1 MASFATWPVKDGS
14 VFVTFGQ
21 HLLTNQYIPVMQYPS
36 RIIILTVAV
45 LFTTSA
51 FPQSAQE
58 LNNTGLTKYNAKD
71 YAGAML
77 DFNKAI
83 ELNPRYDIAYHNRG
97 LVKHGMK
104 DFAGAIQDYSKAIE
118 INPAYANAF
127 NDRGLSNYRLKKY
140 EEALKDYSKA
150 IELNP
155 QYVSAYN
162 NRAMLRATMKDH
174 PGAIADYGKSIELK
188 PAAPDGYIGRGLAKL
203 NVKDFAG
210 AIPDFDKAIE
220 LNPSSATAFLY
231 RGNARRVLKDEK
243 GAVED
248 FNKVVVLQ
256 PGNANAYYSIGSISV
271 GQGKIPEALKAFRQ
285 YNALEPNEWS
295 GYKSMG
301 DIFYALQKKYDSSLV
316 YYEKAY
322 RIKKDEKEI
331 VERYGYSLLKLK
343 RMNEAIAMF
352 NNQVALL
359 PNDPYGYYNL
369 GAAYSVNHQAREALV
384 YLDKALDKRMTDLQL
399 WEADKNLDD
408 VRILD
413 EFQAVVKKYF
423 TKDVINKYPFLFKLA
438 ERQ

>member
-1 MASFATWPVKDGS
+1 MGGP
-14 VFVTFGQ
+14 VFVTFRQ
-21 HLLTNQYIPVMQYPS
+21 LILTNQ
-36 RIIILTVAV
+36 
-45 LFTTSA
+45 FTTTMRYPLRIFIIALALFRSTETLA
-51 FPQSAQE
+51 QSAQE
-58 LNNTGLTKYNAKD
+58 LNNSGLTKYNAKD

-83 ELNPRYDIAYHNRG
+83 ELNPKYDIAYHNRA

-104 DFAGAIQDYSKAIE
+104 DFAGAILDHTKAIE
-118 INPAYANAF
+118 INPAYSNAF

-140 EEALKDYSKA
+140 EDALKDYSKA

-155 QYVSAYN
+155 KYVSAYN
-162 NRAMLRATMKDH
+162 NRAMVRSTMKDH
-174 PGAIADYGKSIELK
+174 AGAIADYGMSIELK
-188 PAAPDGYIGRGLAKL
+188 PTVPEGYIGRGLAKL

-220 LNPSSATAFLY
+220 LNPASATAFLY

-248 FNKVVVLQ
+248 FNKVVSIQ
-256 PGNANAYYSIGSISV
+256 PGNSNAHYSIGSISL
-271 GQGKIPEALKAFRQ
+271 GQGKIPEAMKAFRQ
-285 YNALEPNEWS
+285 YISIEPNEWI
-295 GYKSMG
+295 GYKSMA
-301 DIFYALQKKYDSSLV
+301 DIFYVFQKKYDSSMA

-331 VERYGYSLLKLK
+331 IERYGYSLLKLN
-343 RMNEAIAMF
+343 RVNEAIAMF
-352 NNQVALL
+352 NNQVVLL

-369 GAAYSVNHQAREALV
+369 GAAYSVSHKAKEALA
-384 YLDKALDKRMTDLQL
+384 YLDKALDKRMTDLKL